1 MKRASLGV
9 GAQLIS
15 RAAFLIVCLVV
26 GLATSPN
33 SAAAQEFRNTE
44 SIRTM
49 FGMAYCAV
57 RDDPADARKLF
68 ATPPGSPEE
77 AKLIHSLAAERC
89 LVVGMGLPSLDYDR
103 QLLRGVI
110 AEAVLDQS
118 RKKGA
123 LDPAVAPFGNLSSNA
138 IGALDAKGRASLSG
152 LDFAQCVVAASPEG
166 VKALLNTN
174 PTWDEQD
181 KAIEQLAPYL
191 GPCLPKGAQIS
202 YSKLV
207 LRGLLA
213 EAAYRSF
220 YFTTAAGKN

>member
-1 MKRASLGV
+1 MV
-9 GAQLIS
+9 
-15 RAAFLIVCLVV
+15 
-26 GLATSPN
+26 
-33 SAAAQEFRNTE
+33 
-44 SIRTM
+44 
-49 FGMAYCAV
+49 YCAV

-77 AKLIHSLAAERC
+77 AKLIRSLAAERC
-89 LVVGMGLPSLDYDR
+89 LVVGLGLPYLNYDR

-110 AEAVLDQS
+110 AEAVLDRS
-118 RKKGA
+118 RKEGPV
-123 LDPAVAPFGNLSSNA
+123 DPAVAPFGNLSPDA

-152 LDFAQCVVAASPEG
+152 LDFAQCVVATSPEG

-181 KAIEQLAPYL
+181 KAIEKLAPYL

-213 EAAYRSF
+213 EAAYRSL